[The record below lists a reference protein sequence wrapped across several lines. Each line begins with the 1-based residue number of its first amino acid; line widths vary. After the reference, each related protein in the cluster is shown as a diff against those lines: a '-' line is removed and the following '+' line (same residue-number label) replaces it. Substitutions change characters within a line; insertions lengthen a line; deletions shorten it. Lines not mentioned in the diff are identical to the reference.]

1 MTAPATPCV
10 HSFEFQAAT
19 RLVVGSGSLARL
31 GDLARELGGTRT
43 LLVSDPGLVATGFP
57 ARAEEL
63 LASAGVACR
72 LFQDFSENPSTDH
85 VAAGVAEAADF
96 RPDLIV
102 ALGGGSSMDC
112 AKGINFV
119 HSFGGSMHDYHGR
132 GRAGLDRGPML
143 PSLAVPTT
151 AGTGSETQSFALIS
165 DAATGAKMACGDP
178 RAAFRIAI
186 LDVELTL
193 TQPDRVTSLTGV
205 DAVSHALES
214 YVSTA
219 ATPASRLFAREAWRL
234 LALNL
239 PRVLADGDD
248 VEARAAVQVAAAWA
262 GVAIENAMLG
272 GAHAMANPL
281 TQCHGVPH
289 GQAVGLALP
298 HIVRFNAAACERDY
312 VELCGD
318 LPQTRGEPGACML
331 ADWLTTLLEQ
341 AGMATSL
348 GDLGLTTADA
358 AGLATIAATQW
369 TGTFNPRRLAA
380 SDFQALYEDAR

>member
-1 MTAPATPCV
+1 MNATSHV
-10 HSFEFQAAT
+10 SLHSFEFQAAT
-19 RLVVGSGSLARL
+19 RLVVGQGSIARV
-31 GDLARELGGTRT
+31 GDLARSLGGTRV

-63 LASAGVACR
+63 FASASIACR
-72 LFQDFSENPSTDH
+72 LFEEFGENPSTDH
-85 VAAGVAEAADF
+85 VAAGVAVAADF

-132 GRAGLDRGPML
+132 QRAGRERGPML
-143 PSLAVPTT
+143 PSLAIPTT

-178 RAAFRIAI
+178 RAAFRVAI
-186 LDVELTL
+186 LDAELTL
-193 TQPDRVTSLTGV
+193 TQPDRVTALTGI

-219 ATPASRLFAREAWRL
+219 GTPASRLWARESWRL
-234 LALNL
+234 LTANL
-239 PRVLADGDD
+239 PRVLADGQDID
-248 VEARAAVQVAAAWA
+248 ARAAVQLAAAWA
-262 GVAIENAMLG
+262 GIAIENAMLG

-281 TQCHGVPH
+281 TQCHHVPH

-298 HIVRFNAAACERDY
+298 HIVRFNAGACEAAYAD
-312 VELCGD
+312 LCRD
-318 LPQTRGEPGACML
+318 LPA
-331 ADWLTTLLEQ
+331 
-341 AGMATSL
+341 
-348 GDLGLTTADA
+348 ADA
-358 AGLATIAATQW
+358 AGSETLANWLTELLRQAGLAASLAELKLEHVDTASLAAIAATQW
-369 TGTFNPRRLAA
+369 TGSFNPRPLSA
-380 SDFQALYEDAR
+380 SDFTSLYEEAR